1 MKLAVALGA
10 RYAFSR
16 RSALSFL
23 SLVAISGLGLGVA
36 VLVIIVSVMNGF
48 ERELEQRV
56 FGVLP
61 HITLEA
67 RGGLMPDTAAADRL
81 ARVPGVLG
89 VAPFVQGPG
98 LAVGHGSSAGAL
110 LWGIDPA
117 QQDRVSD
124 LARYIEWSDQSGFA
138 PGAFGV
144 VLGAALA
151 ERLRAQPGDRVM
163 LVLPSASVTPA
174 GIVPRQKRFRVV
186 GILRSRSEVDARAAV
201 VHIEDARRL
210 FRLGQRVDGWQLRV
224 DDLFAVESTAA
235 TALTLLDQPGVR
247 ATTWMR
253 THGNLYH
260 AIGMQK
266 STMFVLLSF
275 LIAVAAFN
283 LVSTLVTV
291 VNQRSGDVAILRTLG
306 ATSGL
311 VVQTFVLLGLLL
323 GGAGVLLGAALGV
336 ALASVLPELYATLTA
351 AFGVDLMSQYF
362 VNYLPVEVR
371 FDDLIGI
378 VCVALG
384 LCLLSTWYPAW
395 RALRLRPSEVLA
407 HE

>member
-1 MKLAVALGA
+1 VKLAVALGA

-67 RGGLMPDTAAADRL
+67 RGGLMPDTAAAGRL

-235 TALTLLDQPGVR
+235 TALTLLDQSGVR

-362 VNYLPVEVR
+362 VNYLPVESDRHRVR
-371 FDDLIGI
+371 S
-378 VCVALG
+378 A
-384 LCLLSTWYPAW
+384 
-395 RALRLRPSEVLA
+395 RALPAQHVVPRVARAASATVRGA
-407 HE
+407 GA

>member
-1 MKLAVALGA
+1 MNLAVALGI

-23 SLVAISGLGLGVA
+23 SLVAITGLGLGVA

-48 ERELEQRV
+48 ERELRERV

-67 RGGLMPDTAAADRL
+67 RAGLLPESATAERL
-81 ARVPGVLG
+81 ARTPDVMG

-98 LAVGHGSSAGAL
+98 LAVGHGRSAGAL
-110 LWGIDPA
+110 IWGIDPA
-117 QQDRVSD
+117 VQDRVSD
-124 LARYIEWSDQSGFA
+124 LGKYIEWADQSAFE

-144 VLGAALA
+144 VLGAGLA
-151 ERLRAQPGDRVM
+151 ERLGASPGDRVT

-174 GIVPRQKRFRVV
+174 GVVPRQKRFRVV
-186 GILRSRSEVDARAAV
+186 GILRSRSEVDARAAI
-201 VHIEDARRL
+201 VHVADAQRL
-210 FRLGQRVDGWQLRV
+210 FRLGRRVDGWQLRV
-224 DDLFAVESTAA
+224 GDLFAVEA
-235 TALTLLDQPGVR
+235 TAGVALSLLDQPGVR

-311 VVQTFVLLGLLL
+311 VVQSFVLLGLLL
-323 GGAGVLLGAALGV
+323 GGTGVVFGAGLGIAI
-336 ALASVLPELYATLTA
+336 ASVLPELYAGLTSLT
-351 AFGVDLMSQYF
+351 GRDLMSQYF

-371 FDDLIGI
+371 LDDLFGI
-378 VCVALG
+378 VCVALV